1 MNDGEIIGKV
11 QSSMYTR
18 INNQGVVAPFEVL
31 MDVGVLTKE
40 KYEDW
45 RFGRVPFLEAVCT
58 VNLRKLSFIMHQI
71 RVYAKKHE
79 LKPSVS
85 FYKQWGTEKPKGG
98 GKKPAVKLRFSKTGD
113 PSIETWYATS
123 FVDSKR
129 VAELKNAKKME
140 LDTASELKEMGDTHV
155 D

>member
-1 MNDGEIIGKV
+1 
-11 QSSMYTR
+11 
-18 INNQGVVAPFEVL
+18 
-31 MDVGVLTKE
+31 
-40 KYEDW
+40 
-45 RFGRVPFLEAVCT
+45 
-58 VNLRKLSFIMHQI
+58 MHQM

-85 FYKQWGTEKPKGG
+85 FYKRWGLHKKNGGMKP
-98 GKKPAVKLRFSKTGD
+98 VIKLRFSKTGD

-129 VAELKNAKKME
+129 IAELKNAKKME
-140 LDTASELKEMGDTHV
+140 LDAASDLREVEDAHA